1 MYLFDGCQYGGH
13 TVTVVDDLGASFLHI
28 SGNTGDAIAVGIGEA
43 KRLTS
48 EPKVKSG
55 GAFKISECNKV
66 ATAEE
71 RDSVERLHRRR
82 RLRRQGPDVLDHSR

>member
-71 RDSVERLHRRR
+71 RTRRAPTSPASTSAAR
-82 RLRRQGPDVLDHSR
+82 S